1 MNHTEKIL
9 TTINHC
15 IEHSY
20 GVRSDDLAK
29 ILDCSVRTACRI
41 INTIQDNW
49 HLMKYLDIR
58 VDWVDT
64 CNGQVQYMVLYI
76 KLKNGA

>member
-1 MNHTEKIL
+1 MNHTEKVL
-9 TTINHC
+9 TTINYC

-29 ILDCSVRTACRI
+29 ILDCSQRTAVRVM
-41 INTIQDNW
+41 NTIIDNW

-58 VDWVDT
+58 VDHV
-64 CNGQVQYMVLYI
+64 NIYGGNPYMVLYI

>member
-1 MNHTEKIL
+1 MNHAEKVL

-20 GVRSDDLAK
+20 GVRSEDLAK
-29 ILDCSVRTACRI
+29 VLDCSQRTAVRV

-49 HLMKYLDIR
+49 HIMQYLDIR
-58 VDWVDT
+58 VDHVDSRYGG
-64 CNGQVQYMVLYI
+64 NPYMVLYV
-76 KLKNGA
+76 KVKH